1 MWNALG
7 AKGGGSRFLL
17 SADLLRVIHQA
28 WGTWARLEIDGTE
41 IVSLLIR
48 RHEGSPGS
56 SLEVAEGPGSSV
68 GGNVGGISNAGAWF
82 VTNGL

>member
-1 MWNALG
+1 MWKALG

-28 WGTWARLEIDGTE
+28 CGTWARLEIDGTE

-48 RHEGSPGS
+48 RHEGSPAS
-56 SLEVAEGPGSSV
+56 FLEVPEGPGNSV
-68 GGNVGGISNAGAWF
+68 GGNVGGISNAGVWF
-82 VTNGL
+82 VPNDL